1 MPKTYALY
9 SRPFYKS
16 CDQCYIKILTID
28 REPENLLSNIT
39 KKVSFEKLSPFK
51 QPGPCEKVERCG
63 YAIMNPNN
71 TSEFATIHDLAV
83 IFTWLQDNLFTVN
96 TAITTMLNQSEIRT
110 NNKLICYISG

>member
-28 REPENLLSNIT
+28 REPENPLSNIT

-71 TSEFATIHDLAV
+71 TSEFATIEFGGYLLGCK
-83 IFTWLQDNLFTVN
+83 ITFTVN
-96 TAITTMLNQSEIRT
+96 TAI
-110 NNKLICYISG
+110 IC